1 MNEILEA
8 KARPDTGALC
18 LVTLCQFHQKAADPE
33 QILRE
38 YSPDGGRMDEIALLR
53 AAKGLDLKAKSAR
66 VKMDQLEKQPLPA
79 MAQNNDGDWFILA
92 KIADEKIL
100 VQHPGASPL
109 VISQD
114 EFAHFWNGTLIFIT
128 SRAMIAGAAGA
139 FDISW
144 FIPAIVRYK
153 KLFGEVL
160 LASFFLQLF
169 GLVTPLFF
177 QVVVDKVLVH
187 QGLTTLDVLVI
198 GLVAITFFDIILGGL
213 RSFIFAHTTSRV
225 DVELGARLF
234 RHLLALP
241 LSYFNARPTGQTV
254 ARVRELENIRD
265 FLTSSSVTVV
275 LDLLFTV
282 VFLAV
287 MWFYSPTLT
296 MIVLGAIPLYAA
308 LSLGITPA
316 LRRRI
321 EEKFQRGAANQA
333 FLVESVTGVE
343 TLKAMAVE
351 SGRRKIWEEQLAA
364 YVKAGL
370 RAVILGTIGSQG
382 VQLISRLVTAL
393 ILWMGAKMVIGG
405 ELSMGQLIAFNML
418 AGQVNGPVLRLAQ
431 LWQDFQQFRISV
443 ERLGDVLNHPTEPGH
458 NPNRPSLPQIKGKIE
473 FDHVN
478 FRYSA
483 EGRQILHD
491 FTLGIDAG
499 EVIGIVGRSGSGKS
513 TLAKLLQR
521 LHVPETGRVLVDGVD
536 LAQIDPAWLRRQI
549 GVVLQENMLFSAS
562 VKDNIALSMPSASME
577 AVTTAAKMA
586 GAHDFILEL
595 TEGYDTQIE
604 ERGTNLSGGQRQ
616 RIAIARALITNP
628 QILIFDEATSALD
641 YESER
646 IIQDN
651 MNLICKGRTVIII
664 AHRLSTVRHAN
675 RIIVVEQGR
684 LQEKGAH
691 GVLIEMPDGI
701 YANLWKAQTI

>member
-1 MNEILEA
+1 MDEIT
-8 KARPDTGALC
+8 KTNIGQDTGALC
-18 LVTLCQFHQKAADPE
+18 LAMLCQFHQKAADPE

-38 YSPDGGRMDEIALLR
+38 YAPDGNMDEIALLR
-53 AAKGLDLKAKSAR
+53 AAKGLGLKAKSAR
-66 VKMDQLEKQPLPA
+66 AEINRLEKQPLPA
-79 MAQNNDGDWFILA
+79 MAQASDGNWFILA
-92 KIADEKIL
+92 KVADEKIL
-100 VQHPGASPL
+100 IQQPGTSPS
-109 VISQD
+109 VMTPD
-114 EFAHFWNGTLIFIT
+114 EFADYWSGKLILIT
-128 SRAMIAGAAGA
+128 SRAAIAGAARA

-153 KLFGEVL
+153 RLFGEVL
-160 LASFFLQLF
+160 IASFFLQLF

-198 GLVAITFFDIILGGL
+198 GLIAITFFDIILGGL

-275 LDLLFTV
+275 LDLLFTI

-287 MWFYSPTLT
+287 MWFYSKTLT
-296 MIVLGAIPLYAA
+296 MIVLSAIPLYAA

-316 LRRRI
+316 LRKRI

-333 FLVESVTGVE
+333 FLVESVTGVA

-351 SGRRKIWEEQLAA
+351 PGRRKIWEEQLAA

-393 ILWMGAKMVIGG
+393 ILWMGAQMVISGA
-405 ELSMGQLIAFNML
+405 LSMGQLIAFNML

-443 ERLGDVLNHPTEPGH
+443 ERLGDVLNQPTEPGH

-478 FRYSA
+478 FRYSP

-491 FTLGIDAG
+491 FTLEIAPG

-562 VKDNIALSMPSASME
+562 VKDNIALSLPGASME
-577 AVTTAAKMA
+577 RVTQAATMA
-586 GAHDFILEL
+586 GAHEFILEL
-595 TEGYDTQIE
+595 AEGYDTQIE

-616 RIAIARALITNP
+616 RIAIARALITDP
-628 QILIFDEATSALD
+628 RILIFDEATSALD

-646 IIQDN
+646 IIQEN
-651 MNLICKGRTVIII
+651 MKQICKGRTVIII

-675 RIIVVEQGR
+675 RIIVIDQGR

-691 GVLIEMPDGI
+691 KELINMPDGI
-701 YANLWKAQTI
+701 YANLWKAQTA